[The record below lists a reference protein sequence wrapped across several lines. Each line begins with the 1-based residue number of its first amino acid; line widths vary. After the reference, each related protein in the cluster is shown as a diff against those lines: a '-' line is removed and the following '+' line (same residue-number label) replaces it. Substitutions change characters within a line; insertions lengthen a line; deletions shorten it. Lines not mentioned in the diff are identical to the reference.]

1 MRRRQSSAAGHLR
14 RLLGTE
20 LIYYGGTAIDV
31 ALAVTFTTQW
41 YLATG
46 RAPARARREQ
56 PSPDR
61 DAEVAMGPPLAE
73 AEYQRVGASVPGLG
87 VGAQENAAMRE
98 GQPGKTQEDDVS
110 EFDDLEKKA
119 EAYAEEHPDQADKGI
134 NEVTG
139 FAEHDTDH
147 QHDEQIDRAVDA
159 AERHTGQGQDRQGNQ
174 D

>member
-1 MRRRQSSAAGHLR
+1 
-14 RLLGTE
+14 
-20 LIYYGGTAIDV
+20 V
-31 ALAVTFTTQW
+31 ALAVTVMTQR

-46 RAPARARREQ
+46 RAPARTRREQ
-56 PSPDR
+56 SSPDR

-73 AEYQRVGASVPGLG
+73 AEYQRAGASVPGVG

-98 GQPGKTQEDDVS
+98 GRPGETQEDDVS